1 MPNRDRYHEAVK
13 NALIKDGWDI
23 THDPLH
29 LRWGKRD
36 LYVDLG
42 AEELLAAE
50 RAGRRIAVEIK
61 TFGGLSEIADLQ
73 QAVGQYCTYLSVIRR
88 VEPDRTLYLAVQGEV
103 FADIFDEPI
112 GQILLEDYT
121 LSLIVFDSKQE
132 VILKWIR

>member
-73 QAVGQYCTYLSVIRR
+73 QAVGQYCTYLSVIRI
-88 VEPDRTLYLAVQGEV
+88 EPDRTLYLAVQGEV